1 MKLGDYN
8 KFKEFFEANPDAQE
22 APDNL
27 LEEPKEAPK
36 PESVTVADLMKEIAS
51 IKEALAANQKS
62 NPEPDEA
69 TKSEIA
75 ELKAPVKDLTTE
87 MQKAN
92 QANSDLP
99 KEKTADDILKEFLTG
114 GK

>member
-22 APDNL
+22 APDTL
-27 LEEPKEAPK
+27 LEEPKKEAPK
-36 PESVTVADLMKEIAS
+36 PEGITVADLMKEIAS
-51 IKEALAANQKS
+51 IKEALAVNQKS
-62 NPEPDEA
+62 NPEPDDA

-75 ELKAPVKDLTTE
+75 ELKASVKDLTAE

-92 QANSDLP
+92 QANTELP
-99 KEKTADDILKEFLTG
+99 KEQTADDILKSFFYRR
-114 GK
+114 